1 MKASVTTFD
10 PMIVRRKRFLMIGQ
24 DGYEKSC
31 DAMLFARV
39 TLYPKGVAVDASDVG
54 DFRFDSIMGRVTIV
68 AEAMEHLPVQLQVN
82 PSRDTSVKIRMPTD
96 SVAIRM
102 IAQQVTRLQ
111 KRSLAVPHNL
121 KTADRDRIRIEARTS
136 IAEMV
141 DKLLIRPMNRR
152 TLTAQSADDAC
163 VFYDDKK
170 IPPGMLLGIYPEL
183 VERVEVY
190 ARGAMIR
197 VYSKRYVMSL
207 TGQDQLRKVLY
218 LPIGIHPVC
227 E

>member
-1 MKASVTTFD
+1 
-10 PMIVRRKRFLMIGQ
+10 MIVRPKGSRIKGQ
-24 DGYEKSC
+24 VV
-31 DAMLFARV
+31 DAKTGDALLFARV
-39 TLYPKGVAVDASDVG
+39 TLYPKGVAVDASNVG
-54 DFRFDSIMGRVTIV
+54 DFRFDSIMGPVTIV
-68 AEAMEHLPVQLQVN
+68 AEAIEHLPVQMQLN
-82 PSRDTSVKIRMPTD
+82 PSRDTSIKMRMPTD
-96 SVAIRM
+96 SVAVRM

-111 KRSLAVPHNL
+111 ERSQAVPHNVRY
-121 KTADRDRIRIEARTS
+121 ADAKRIQNEARTS

-152 TLTAQSADDAC
+152 TMNGQSADEAC

-190 ARGAMIR
+190 AHGAMIR

-207 TGQDQLRKVLY
+207 TGQDQLKRVLY
-218 LPIGIHPVC
+218 LNIGLHPVC
-227 E
+227 D